1 MKKLVIAGVVFLG
14 VSLSYQGFSQG
25 FLRKLKDRAEDKV
38 IDEIF
43 DKKNDESG
51 GSEGYDGASGSD
63 ESASGTRNT
72 RGGGLVVTPPDVNE
86 NIEAASSAFKA
97 KNYGDSRHAIR
108 QALLGVEM
116 EIGHKTLESLPESVN
131 NLKKIPEQDKVTSSG
146 IGFVGLIIERQYA
159 GGDQELKLIIGND
172 AAWLSTVNMYLANS
186 GYATSSSDQNYKQ
199 VKFQDYRGVLEYDEY
214 SGYKLSVPF
223 GQSSVFVLEGI
234 NFANE
239 NELMTAGN
247 KFDLNAIK
255 NQLGEN

>member
-1 MKKLVIAGVVFLG
+1 
-14 VSLSYQGFSQG
+14 
-25 FLRKLKDRAEDKV
+25 
-38 IDEIF
+38 
-43 DKKNDESG
+43 
-51 GSEGYDGASGSD
+51 
-63 ESASGTRNT
+63 
-72 RGGGLVVTPPDVNE
+72 
-86 NIEAASSAFKA
+86 
-97 KNYGDSRHAIR
+97 
-108 QALLGVEM
+108 
-116 EIGHKTLESLPESVN
+116 
-131 NLKKIPEQDKVTSSG
+131 
-146 IGFVGLIIERQYA
+146 
-159 GGDQELKLIIGND
+159 
-172 AAWLSTVNMYLANS
+172 MYLANS